1 MKMNNAVHATPIPFY
16 TVLIVY
22 LVAMGL
28 IGLYSSKKTTS
39 LSEFFVMNAKA
50 GTVISGLS
58 YFATQYSMSTF
69 MGVPATIYKVGYAGL
84 AVSVPG
90 LVFSMIIPAI
100 FIGGKLI
107 VLGKKYNFL
116 TMADYLS
123 DRYESPSIRILLAV
137 LMIIFL
143 IPNMG
148 AQTIGAGIIVNIFTG
163 LPVWVG
169 IVGMG
174 LIVIAYCMAGGIR
187 GVMITDAVQG
197 SLMVGTAIVAFI
209 LTVKMGGGLSNI
221 NQTLANTNPEMLSFP
236 GTGNYMPWQNYLS
249 QIVMWSFFTMGQPQ
263 LFTRFFAMKDH
274 KVMFKAVLLGTAGM
288 WLAATLIEW
297 AGVNAAVVNPGLL
310 GSDIDN
316 IIPLI
321 LQKGLSPIMASL
333 FIAGIVAAGMSSIDS
348 LLIITTGAVTRD
360 LYQKV
365 INKEATDDQVMKM
378 SKVVTVI
385 IGIVVIIFGVT
396 RPGTIFQIILFA
408 FGGMGAF
415 VIPVLS
421 GLYWKRSTSAGAISS
436 VVVTVVLMIAIT
448 FFFKDL
454 AFGFHP
460 LIISS
465 VVGALT
471 MYIVSMMTQAPTDET
486 IERHFNYM
494 PKQSS

>member
-1 MKMNNAVHATPIPFY
+1 MTDTIQATPLPFY
-16 TVLIVY
+16 TVLFFY
-22 LVAMGL
+22 LVALGF
-28 IGLYSSKKTTS
+28 IGWYSAKRTTS

-50 GTVISGLS
+50 GTLISGLS

-69 MGVPATIYKVGYAGL
+69 MGVPATIYGVGYAGL

-100 FIGGKLI
+100 LMGRKLI
-107 VLGKKYNFL
+107 VLSKQHNFL

-123 DRYESPSIRILLAV
+123 DRYESTNIRVLLAV
-137 LMIIFL
+137 LMIFFL

-174 LIVIAYCMAGGIR
+174 ILVIVYCMFGGIR
-187 GVMITDAVQG
+187 GVMVTDAVQG
-197 SLMVGTAIVAFI
+197 GLMIGTAVVAFF
-209 LTVKMGGGLSNI
+209 LTLKMGGGMSNI
-221 NQTLANTNPEMLSFP
+221 NESLANLDTSFLSFP
-236 GTGNYMPWQNYLS
+236 GANNYMPWQNYLS
-249 QIVMWSFFTMGQPQ
+249 QIVLWSFFTMGQPQ

-274 KVMFKAVLLGTAGM
+274 KTMFRAVLLGTAGM
-288 WLAATLIEW
+288 WFAATLIEW
-297 AGVNAAVVNPGLL
+297 SGVNAIIVNAGLT
-310 GSDIDN
+310 GADVDN

-321 LQKGLSPIMASL
+321 LQKGLNPFMASL
-333 FIAGIVAAGMSSIDS
+333 FIAGIVAAGMSTIDS

-378 SKVVTVI
+378 SKYVTVI
-385 IGIVVIIFGVT
+385 IGIIVIIFGVT

-415 VIPVLS
+415 VIPVLF
-421 GLYWKRSTSAGAISS
+421 GLYWKRATSTGAIAS
-436 VVVTVVLMIAIT
+436 VVVTVVLMIALT
-448 FFFKDL
+448 FGL
-454 AFGFHP
+454 NNLSFGFHP

-465 VVGALT
+465 IIGTITMVV
-471 MYIVSMMTQAPTDET
+471 VSMMTQAPTEET
-486 IERHFNYM
+486 LDKHFNYM

>member
-1 MKMNNAVHATPIPFY
+1 MNNTVQATPLPFY
-16 TVLIVY
+16 IVLSLY
-22 LVAMGL
+22 LLAMGF
-28 IGLYSSKKTTS
+28 IGWYSSKKTTS

-50 GTVISGLS
+50 GTLLSGLS

-84 AVSVPG
+84 AISVPG
-90 LVFSMIIPAI
+90 LVFSMIVPAI
-100 FIGGKLI
+100 LMGRKLI
-107 VLGKKYNFL
+107 ILGKKYNFL

-123 DRYESPSIRILLAV
+123 DRYESSSIRVLLAF
-137 LMIIFL
+137 LMLLFL

-148 AQTIGAGIIVNIFTG
+148 AQTIGAGIIVNVFTG

-174 LIVIAYCMAGGIR
+174 IIVIAYCMAGGIR

-209 LTVKMGGGLSNI
+209 LTIRMGGGLSNI
-221 NQTLANTNPEMLSFP
+221 NQTLASTNTDMLSFP
-236 GTGNYMPWQNYLS
+236 GTDNYMPWQNYLS
-249 QIVMWSFFTMGQPQ
+249 QIVLWSFFTMGQPQ
-263 LFTRFFAMKDH
+263 LFTRFFAMKNH

-297 AGVNAAVVNPGLL
+297 SGVNAAIVNPGLV
-310 GSDIDN
+310 GADIDN

-321 LQKGLSPIMASL
+321 LQKGLSPFISSL

-360 LYQKV
+360 LYQKI
-365 INKEATDDQVMKM
+365 INKNATDDQVMKM

-415 VIPVLS
+415 VIPVLF
-421 GLYWKRSTSAGAISS
+421 GLYWKKATITGAISS
-436 VVVTVVLMIAIT
+436 IIVTVTLMIALT
-448 FFFKDL
+448 FGFKNL

-465 VVGALT
+465 IVGALT
-471 MYIVSMMTQAPTDET
+471 MFLVSLMTQAPTEKT
-486 IERHFNYM
+486 IDRHFNYM
-494 PKQSS
+494 QKQSS